1 MGLVAA
7 LATTKVQLRVLGLDT
22 TTDRQRLLVFRLE
35 AFVAR
40 PGFDQCAVDRKM
52 VFAQVARRARLLE
65 DCAKEL
71 LGDVAVEEALAVL
84 GKHRHVPYDVVHVE
98 TNEPA
103 VEHIVIELL
112 HHHPLTAN
120 RIEYL
125 QQQRSQEALRRNR
138 WPASERVDFIELAR
152 DLAEHDIDHL
162 ADWPQRVVRRHA
174 LFGRNVAIERYFLNI
189 LGPHRPLPQQNRGD
203 LPLLYSPIVPAQSKI
218 GGFFRNL
225 LGVRTLVS
233 ARNLRIDT
241 IHHLEDMPVI
251 RLRVSHW
258 TDPDSAVDEIQWF
271 LAQFSTAY

>member
-7 LATTKVQLRVLGLDT
+7 LATTKVHLRILGFDT
-22 TTDRQRLLVFRLE
+22 TPDWQRLLVFGLE

-52 VFAQVARRARLLE
+52 VFAQVAPRARLLE

-71 LGDVAVEEALAVL
+71 LGGVAVEEALAVL
-84 GKHRHVPYDVVHVE
+84 GKHRYVPHGVVHVE

-125 QQQRSQEALRRNR
+125 QQQRSQETLRRNR

-152 DLAEHDIDHL
+152 DLAKNDIYHL
-162 ADWPQRVVRRHA
+162 ADWPQRVDRRHA

-203 LPLLYSPIVPAQSKI
+203 LPPLYSPTVPAQSKN
-218 GGFFRNL
+218 R
-225 LGVRTLVS
+225 GVFPQPVRASGPEHDGMFSIQKIWHRVFPCSVL
-233 ARNLRIDT
+233 
-241 IHHLEDMPVI
+241 HL
-251 RLRVSHW
+251 
-258 TDPDSAVDEIQWF
+258 
-271 LAQFSTAY
+271 Y

>member
-1 MGLVAA
+1 MGVVAA
-7 LATTKVQLRVLGLDT
+7 LAATEIHIGVLDFDT
-22 TTDRQRLLVFRLE
+22 TADRQRLLFFGLE

-40 PGFDQCAVDRKM
+40 PGFDQCAVDREM

-65 DCAKEL
+65 HCEKEL
-71 LGDVAVEEALAVL
+71 LGDVTVEEALAVL
-84 GKHRHVPYDVVHVE
+84 GKHRYVPYSVVHVE

-120 RIEYL
+120 RIEDL

-138 WPASERVDFIELAR
+138 WPASKRVDLIELAR

-189 LGPHRPLPQQNRGD
+189 LGPHRPLPQQNRGY
-203 LPLLYSPIVPAQSKI
+203 LPLLYSPMAPAQS
-218 GGFFRNL
+218 N
-225 LGVRTLVS
+225 
-233 ARNLRIDT
+233 N
-241 IHHLEDMPVI
+241 
-251 RLRVSHW
+251 RVVF
-258 TDPDSAVDEIQWF
+258 PQPA
-271 LAQFSTAY
+271 

>member
-1 MGLVAA
+1 MALVAA
-7 LATTKVQLRVLGLDT
+7 LAATEIHIGVLDFDT
-22 TTDRQRLLVFRLE
+22 TPDRQRLLVFGLE

-52 VFAQVARRARLLE
+52 LFAQIACCARLLE

-84 GKHRHVPYDVVHVE
+84 GEHRYVPYGVVHVE

-125 QQQRSQEALRRNR
+125 QQQRSQETLRRNR
-138 WPASERVDFIELAR
+138 WPASEGVDFIELAR
-152 DLAEHDIDHL
+152 DLAENDIYHL
-162 ADWPQRVVRRHA
+162 ADWPQRVVRWHA
-174 LFGRNVAIERYFLNI
+174 LFGGNVAIERYFLNI

-203 LPLLYSPIVPAQSKI
+203 LPLLYSPTVPAQSKKT
-218 GGFFRNL
+218 GGF
-225 LGVRTLVS
+225 S
-233 ARNLRIDT
+233 AT
-241 IHHLEDMPVI
+241 C
-251 RLRVSHW
+251 
-258 TDPDSAVDEIQWF
+258 
-271 LAQFSTAY
+271 

>member
-7 LATTKVQLRVLGLDT
+7 LATTKVHLRVLGLDT

-40 PGFDQCAVDRKM
+40 TGFDQCAVDRKM
-52 VFAQVARRARLLE
+52 VFAQVARCARLLE

-71 LGDVAVEEALAVL
+71 LGDVTVEEALAVL
-84 GKHRHVPYDVVHVE
+84 GKHRYVPYGVVHVE

-138 WPASERVDFIELAR
+138 GPASKSVDFSELAR
-152 DLAEHDIDHL
+152 DLAEHDIYHFP
-162 ADWPQRVVRRHA
+162 DWPQRVVRRHA
-174 LFGRNVAIERYFLNI
+174 LLGRNVAIQGYFLNI
-189 LGPHRPLPQQNRGD
+189 LRPHRPLPQQNRGD
-203 LPLLYSPIVPAQSKI
+203 LPLLYSPTVPAQSKI
-218 GGFFRNL
+218 KGFFRNL
-225 LGVRTLVS
+225 LRNRRTPRPKGS
-233 ARNLRIDT
+233 RKTSR
-241 IHHLEDMPVI
+241 
-251 RLRVSHW
+251 S
-258 TDPDSAVDEIQWF
+258 
-271 LAQFSTAY
+271 